1 MSKDITDELVW
12 QRACG
17 GGACAEVAYSE
28 GRVHIRNSEQPETV
42 VTFTTDE
49 WRSLVDG
56 IHSGAIA

>member
-1 MSKDITDELVW
+1 MNKNITEELVW

-28 GRVHIRNSEQPETV
+28 GHTHIRNSAEPQNI

-49 WRSLVDG
+49 WRRLVAD